1 MVTNWWWVRHGPTH
15 EKSFVG
21 WRDVPADLSDFS
33 RIKRLKKILPKNPIM
48 LSSDL
53 QRATATANAI
63 NSYDK
68 KILINPDLRE
78 FNFGVWDGMEF
89 EAVSNRDPALSRD
102 FWENPG
108 DILAPEG
115 ESWNMVKNRV
125 SNVVDEYTRN
135 YLGADI
141 IAVAHFGVI
150 LTQLQIALGI
160 TPHKAI
166 SYKIDNLSVTKISI
180 DGEKRHV
187 NGINITS

>member
-1 MVTNWWWVRHGPTH
+1 MTTNWWWIRHGPTH

-21 WRDVPADLSDFS
+21 WRDVPADLSDLS

-68 KILINPDLRE
+68 KILISPDLRE

-89 EAVSNRDPALSRD
+89 EAVSSRDPTLSRD

-115 ESWNMVKNRV
+115 ESWNILKNRV
-125 SNVVDEYTRN
+125 SSVVDKYTRN

-160 TPHKAI
+160 TPYKAI

-180 DGEKRHV
+180 DSEKRLV
-187 NGINITS
+187 NGINMTP